1 MFFCLGLRCVSCHDA
16 STSLA
21 KYLAAHCQLCFL
33 RLVGLAI
40 PGLLFISTITD
51 YVIAIGINQSSHISR
66 KRLLLIVSLVV
77 NLSIL
82 GFFKYFNFFT
92 GSLDDLFGLL
102 GFKLDWFT
110 LKVILPV
117 GISFYTFQSLSYTID
132 VYRGHL
138 KPCMRFDQFALYVSF
153 FPQLVAGPIERAT
166 HLLPQIAERRKI
178 TTGQVH
184 LGLFLILS
192 GYCKKMIVADNLAII
207 VDTVFSPT
215 SSIHG
220 IEIPLAIIAFAF
232 QIYCDFSGYSDIAR
246 LAKLLGFDLMIN
258 FRLPYFA
265 ISPSDFWQRWH
276 ISLSTW
282 LRDYLYIPLGG
293 NRCSSLRCNVN
304 LMATMLLGGLWHGAS
319 WNFVLWGLFHGILL
333 IAYRMIPWLKD
344 SDPSSKQVMHWLPR
358 MLLMF
363 VLTMTGWVIFRCHSI
378 GQMFDLLRRIDL
390 QTTVNTSY
398 VISRICLY
406 LTPLLVVQIIAE
418 KKRNLNWVVQCP
430 SLMSGLIMGLMLVA
444 LLVFAERASSEFIYF
459 QF

>member
-1 MFFCLGLRCVSCHDA
+1 
-16 STSLA
+16 
-21 KYLAAHCQLCFL
+21 
-33 RLVGLAI
+33 
-40 PGLLFISTITD
+40 
-51 YVIAIGINQSSHISR
+51 
-66 KRLLLIVSLVV
+66 
-77 NLSIL
+77 
-82 GFFKYFNFFT
+82 
-92 GSLDDLFGLL
+92 
-102 GFKLDWFT
+102 
-110 LKVILPV
+110 
-117 GISFYTFQSLSYTID
+117 
-132 VYRGHL
+132 
-138 KPCMRFDQFALYVSF
+138 MRFDQFALYVSF

-246 LAKLLGFDLMIN
+246 GLAKLLGFDLMIN